1 MRPIASFGGPFTGRA
16 GGSVRA
22 LPRPGSG
29 PDPRQDGFDCCRRK
43 GGDQCARE
51 TIHGRLQRQK
61 RRCHHGLLRSG
72 KGLFVFD
79 ATPPREYPNWDAY
92 KKDWEGLFA
101 AFPGPVSQT
110 MSEEGIVVAGSV
122 AYGHN
127 IQTGY
132 FTDKAG
138 TRTNLAVRVG
148 DV

>member
-1 MRPIASFGGPFTGRA
+1 MLAVAFAPSRDQAQAQTHAKMASTA
-16 GGSVRA
+16 ADEKAEINA
-22 LPRPGSG
+22 L
-29 PDPRQDGFDCCRRK
+29 
-43 GGDQCARE
+43 E
-51 TIHGRLQRQK
+51 K
-61 RRCHHGLLRSG
+61 RYMDAFNAKNVDAIMACYAPG